1 MARTPARTPARTGA
15 RQRGREPMFRSYPLY
30 SAITPPGSAG
40 ESRSTATAAEARD
53 DAPRTSSGAVS
64 GEAAPAAPARAV
76 LAPAAGDL
84 AWPRY
89 AELHDLAATLLA
101 QWTSLLESP
110 QELPPLAHVP

>member
-1 MARTPARTPARTGA
+1 
-15 RQRGREPMFRSYPLY
+15 MFRSYPLY

-110 QELPPLAHVP
+110 QVADPYVP

>member
-1 MARTPARTPARTGA
+1 M
-15 RQRGREPMFRSYPLY
+15 
-30 SAITPPGSAG
+30 
-40 ESRSTATAAEARD
+40 
-53 DAPRTSSGAVS
+53 S

-101 QWTSLLESP
+101 QWTSLLKSP
-110 QELPPLAHVP
+110 QVPAPYVP

>member
-1 MARTPARTPARTGA
+1 M
-15 RQRGREPMFRSYPLY
+15 
-30 SAITPPGSAG
+30 
-40 ESRSTATAAEARD
+40 
-53 DAPRTSSGAVS
+53 S
-64 GEAAPAAPARAV
+64 GEAAPARAV

-110 QELPPLAHVP
+110 QVPDPYVP

>member
-1 MARTPARTPARTGA
+1 MPRVAWTGF
-15 RQRGREPMFRSYPLY
+15 GKFNGVEENP
-30 SAITPPGSAG
+30 SATLA
-40 ESRSTATAAEARD
+40 ERLATLHRD
-53 DAPRTSSGAVS
+53 EGDSWEVVEVS

-89 AELHDLAATLLA
+89 AELHDLAATLLS